1 MKKSF
6 ACILLV
12 LLVCA
17 ALAACGD
24 ASGKG
29 VIGATPPP
37 ATPSPLPS
45 ASVSLPPVPDSSA
58 APGDGLLPDITM
70 TDGTAGST
78 NGSMRV
84 R

>member
-12 LLVCA
+12 LLFCA

-58 APGDGLLPDITM
+58 APDDGLLPDSAIP
-70 TDGTAGST
+70 DGTSGST
-78 NGSMRV
+78 SGSARV